1 MLRVLNCTLKDRGS
15 CQLFIPSRHLGSL
28 SFLSRSLT
36 LLPDN
41 QSQSLKFFHML
52 ECKGQMVAF
61 VLHILLFENIQS
73 DIVSYIPQNKRKR
86 PNSDILM
93 WLVERSKN
101 LSKVDDKNKELFG

>member
-1 MLRVLNCTLKDRGS
+1 
-15 CQLFIPSRHLGSL
+15 
-28 SFLSRSLT
+28 
-36 LLPDN
+36 
-41 QSQSLKFFHML
+41 
-52 ECKGQMVAF
+52 MVVF

-86 PNSDILM
+86 SNSDILM

>member
-1 MLRVLNCTLKDRGS
+1 
-15 CQLFIPSRHLGSL
+15 
-28 SFLSRSLT
+28 
-36 LLPDN
+36 
-41 QSQSLKFFHML
+41 ML

-86 PNSDILM
+86 PSSDILM

-101 LSKVDDKNKELFG
+101 LS

>member
-1 MLRVLNCTLKDRGS
+1 
-15 CQLFIPSRHLGSL
+15 
-28 SFLSRSLT
+28 
-36 LLPDN
+36 
-41 QSQSLKFFHML
+41 ML

-86 PNSDILM
+86 PNSDIIM